1 MDYRKL
7 GNSGLKLSAL
17 SLGSWLTLGDAVDE
31 PGAQKIIDT
40 AIGNGINF
48 FDMADAYAHGEAEK
62 QLGKLLKSHKRSQ
75 LVLSSKLFWPM
86 SDDPNDRGLSRKHIF
101 ESVHRS
107 LNNLETDYLDIYFC
121 HREDTETPIEE
132 TVMAMD
138 DLIRQ
143 GKILYWGTS
152 MWSLRTLKKA
162 VSFAN
167 KHCLHAPVVEQPP
180 YNLLERWV
188 EKKTSNYK
196 RLGIGLVSWSP
207 LAGGVLTG
215 KYATGIPSGSRGDTT
230 DWIKDQLSEKN
241 LAKTRAFSLLATEMN
256 IKPAQLALAWLL
268 QNQAISSIITGASNA
283 EQLEGN
289 LKAID
294 VTIPDGINQKIL
306 KLFPV

>member
-1 MDYRKL
+1 VDYRRL

-17 SLGSWLTLGDAVDE
+17 SLGSWLTLGDAVDK
-31 PGAQKIIDT
+31 PNAQKIIDT
-40 AIGNGINF
+40 AIGSGVNF
-48 FDMADAYAHGEAEK
+48 FDLADAYAHGGAEK
-62 QLGKLLKSHKRSQ
+62 QLGGQLKNHTRSQ

-86 SDDPNDRGLSRKHIF
+86 SDDPNDCGLSRKHIF

-152 MWSLRTLKKA
+152 MWSLHTLKKA
-162 VSFAN
+162 VSFAK

-180 YNLLERWV
+180 YNLLERWI
-188 EKKTSNYK
+188 EKKTSSYK

-207 LAGGVLTG
+207 LAGGLLTG
-215 KYATGIPSGSRGDTT
+215 KYADGIPSGSRGDKT
-230 DWIKDQLSEKN
+230 DWIKDQLDEKN
-241 LAKTRAFSLLATEMN
+241 LVKVRAFSLLAVEMN

-268 QNQAISSIITGASNA
+268 QNQAINSVITGASS
-283 EQLEGN
+283 EKQLESN
-289 LKAID
+289 LKAAD
-294 VTIPDGINQKIL
+294 VTIPNDINQKIL
-306 KLFPV
+306 KLFPA